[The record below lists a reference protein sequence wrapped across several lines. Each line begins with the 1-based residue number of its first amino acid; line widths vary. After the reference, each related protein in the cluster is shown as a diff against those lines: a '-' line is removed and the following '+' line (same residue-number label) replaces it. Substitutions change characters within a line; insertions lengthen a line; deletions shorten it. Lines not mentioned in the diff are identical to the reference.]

1 MKKIGFITRNKVL
14 VQSFCAAV
22 EAKQE
27 EIFQILPMLDY
38 KQAALD
44 AQVLSIDIAIVDG
57 NQEIGTALQLCG
69 QLRTSVP
76 RCKILFMVGQ
86 QSRADMEIAVA
97 AKRSGRIHDFLFY
110 DASLDY
116 LIAKLSSM

>member
-1 MKKIGFITRNKVL
+1 MKKVGFITRNKVL
-14 VQSFCAAV
+14 AQSFCAAAQ
-22 EAKQE
+22 AKQE
-27 EIFQILPMLDY
+27 ASFQIFSMLDY
-38 KQAALD
+38 RQAELD
-44 AQVLSIDIAIVDG
+44 AQVLGIGVAIVDG

-76 RCKILFMVGQ
+76 RCRILFIVGQ

-97 AKRSGRIHDFLFY
+97 AKKAGRIDDFLFY
-110 DASLDY
+110 DSSLDY